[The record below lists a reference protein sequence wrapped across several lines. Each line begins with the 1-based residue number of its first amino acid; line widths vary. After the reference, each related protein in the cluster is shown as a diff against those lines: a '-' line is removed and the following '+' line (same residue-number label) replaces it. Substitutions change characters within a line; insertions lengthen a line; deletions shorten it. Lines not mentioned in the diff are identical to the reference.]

1 MTISPK
7 RFTRTE
13 RRLPATRSK
22 NQIATIQRM
31 LERKSSLYADKI
43 AYSIRKDDLSVSSF
57 TFSEVFTLFTQF
69 SAHLISLGLKRRE
82 HVAIV
87 GENSPQWAIS
97 YFAVIWAGAIA
108 VPLDARSRTEH
119 IKQVLALSDSRFLIA
134 SAGFTEALSNTGAVE
149 HIIQMDEA
157 IEVRSHTE
165 KTVPAEKLEP
175 EEIADI
181 VFTSGTTGNPKGV
194 MLSHAS
200 IMSNLETLYS
210 AFPITVEDTA
220 FSILPIHHVYER
232 IGGILLSFYCG
243 QRVFFSR
250 SIKPREMLSDLKV
263 ARPTVWL
270 NTPLILER
278 LLQRI
283 EQNKAKNFLTR
294 ALPPKF
300 FGKMAKKRLG
310 LDRLRIIVSGGAAL
324 SEPASEGLEKYEF
337 PLLQGYGMSETAAV
351 ISANPFSKP
360 KNASGGMV
368 LENCEVEIRD
378 VDSEGIGEICVR
390 GSNIMNGYYKNPG
403 ATKEVLSDDGWLRT
417 GDLGYFDHEGYLY
430 ITGRKKSVIVTKGG
444 KNISPEEIEEKL
456 TPLETVEE
464 AIVFSPDDERIQA
477 VIFPEAE
484 GISKKLGQPP
494 QHGDDQRIWDILKGE
509 ISELNRRLEPHKRIS
524 HFAVATEEL
533 PKTTTRKVKRYLF
546 RDMDISKT
554 TKFIQ
559 PPEDK

>member
-1 MTISPK
+1 MK
-7 RFTRTE
+7 KLTRTE
-13 RRLPATRSK
+13 KRLPTIRSK
-22 NQIATIQRM
+22 NQITTIEKM

-43 AYSIRKDDLSVSSF
+43 AYSVRKEDLSVSSLA
-57 TFSEVFTLFTQF
+57 FSEVFTLLTGF
-69 SAHLISLGLKRRE
+69 SAHLRSLGLKRRE

-97 YFAVIWAGAIA
+97 YFAVIWAGAIV
-108 VPLDARSRTEH
+108 VPLDARARTEH
-119 IKQVLALSDSRFLIA
+119 IKQVLVLSDSRFLIA
-134 SAGFTEALSNTGAVE
+134 SAGFTEALGNTGAVE
-149 HIIQMDEA
+149 HIISMDEA
-157 IEVRSHTE
+157 LEVRAHTE
-165 KTVPAEKLEP
+165 KTVPAEKSEP
-175 EEIADI
+175 EDIADI

-194 MLSHAS
+194 MLSHRS

-210 AFPITVEDTA
+210 AFPITAEDTA

-250 SIKPREMLSDLKV
+250 SIKPREMLSDLKI
-263 ARPTVWL
+263 ARPTIWL

-294 ALPPKF
+294 ALPSRL
-300 FGKMAKKRLG
+300 FGKMARKRLG
-310 LDRLRIIVSGGAAL
+310 LDRLKLIVSGGAAL
-324 SEPASEGLEKYEF
+324 SEAASEGLEKYEF

-368 LENCEVEIRD
+368 LPNSEVEIRD
-378 VDSEGIGEICVR
+378 VDAEGIGEICVR
-390 GSNIMNGYYKNPG
+390 GPSVMKGYYKNPG

-456 TPLETVEE
+456 TPLEIVEE

-477 VIFPEAE
+477 VIFPQAE
-484 GISKKLGQPP
+484 EISKKLGQSP
-494 QHGDDQRIWDILKGE
+494 QHGDDQRIWDILKSE
-509 ISELNRRLEPHKRIS
+509 ISKLNRRLEPHKRIS
-524 HFAVATEEL
+524 HFAVAREEL

>member
-1 MTISPK
+1 MK
-7 RFTRTE
+7 RLTRTDK
-13 RRLPATRSK
+13 RLPTTRSK
-22 NQIATIQRM
+22 HQIATIQGM
-31 LERKSSLYADKI
+31 LERKSSLYADNI
-43 AYSIRKDDLSVSSF
+43 AYSIRKNDLSVSSL
-57 TFSEVFTLFTQF
+57 TFSEVFALFTGF
-69 SAHLISLGLKRRE
+69 SAHLISLGLNRGE

-108 VPLDARSRTEH
+108 VPLDARARTEH

-134 SAGFTEALSNTGAVE
+134 SAGFTEALSNTGTVE
-149 HIIQMDEA
+149 HVIPMDEA
-157 IEVRSHTE
+157 LEARTHAE
-165 KTVPAEKLEP
+165 KTVPAEKSEP
-175 EEIADI
+175 EDIADI

-194 MLSHAS
+194 MLSHAT
-200 IMSNLETLYS
+200 IMSNLETVYS
-210 AFPITVEDTA
+210 AFPITEKDTA

-232 IGGILLSFYCG
+232 IVGILLSFYCG

-283 EQNKAKNFLTR
+283 EQGKANSFLTR
-294 ALPPKF
+294 ALPYRL

-310 LDRLRIIVSGGAAL
+310 LDRLKLIVSGGAAL
-324 SEPASEGLEKYEF
+324 SEAASEGLEKYEF
-337 PLLQGYGMSETAAV
+337 PLIQGYGMSETAAV
-351 ISANPFSKP
+351 IAANPFSKP

-368 LENCEVEIRD
+368 IENSEVEIRD

-390 GSNIMNGYYKNPG
+390 GPNIMDGYYKNPA
-403 ATKEVLSDDGWLRT
+403 ATKEILSDDGWLRT

-484 GISKKLGQPP
+484 GISKKLGQSP
-494 QHGDDQRIWDILKGE
+494 QHGDDGRIWDILKGQ

-524 HFAVATEEL
+524 HFAVAREEL

-546 RDMDISKT
+546 KDMDIPKA

>member
-1 MTISPK
+1 MR

-13 RRLPATRSK
+13 KRLPSIRKGNRIT
-22 NQIATIQRM
+22 TIQRM
-31 LERKSSLYADKI
+31 LEKKSSLYADKI
-43 AYSIRKDDLSVSSF
+43 AYSTRRKDLSVSSL
-57 TFSEVFTLFTQF
+57 TFGEVFTLFTEF
-69 SAHLISLGLKRRE
+69 SAHLKALGLERRE

-108 VPLDARSRTEH
+108 VPLDARARTEH

-134 SAGFTEALSNTGAVE
+134 SAGFTEVLGKAGTAKHV
-149 HIIQMDEA
+149 IQMDRALETQGDA
-157 IEVRSHTE
+157 E
-165 KTVPAEKLEP
+165 KTVPAEKTEP
-175 EEIADI
+175 QDIADI

-194 MLSHAS
+194 MLSHGS

-210 AFPITVEDTA
+210 AFPITDEDTA

-232 IGGILLSFYCG
+232 IAGILLSFYCG

-250 SIKPREMLSDLKV
+250 SIKPREMLSDLKT

-283 EQNKAKNFLTR
+283 EQGKAKNFLTR
-294 ALPPKF
+294 ALPHGL

-310 LDRLRIIVSGGAAL
+310 LDRLKLIVSGGAAL
-324 SEPASEGLEKYEF
+324 SEPASEGLEKYGF
-337 PLLQGYGMSETAAV
+337 PLLQGYGMSETSAV

-360 KNASGGMV
+360 KNASGGLA
-368 LENCEVEIRD
+368 LENTEVEIRD
-378 VDSEGIGEICVR
+378 ADSEGIGEICVR
-390 GSNIMNGYYKNPG
+390 GPNVMDGYYKNPA
-403 ATKEVLSDDGWLRT
+403 ATREILSDDGWLRT

-484 GISKKLGQPP
+484 GISKRLGQSP
-494 QHGDDQRIWDILKGE
+494 QHGDDERIWDILKGQ
-509 ISELNRRLEPHKRIS
+509 ITELNRRLEPHKRIS
-524 HFAVATEEL
+524 HFAVAREEL

-546 RDMDISKT
+546 RDMDIPKA

>member
-1 MTISPK
+1 MQ
-7 RFTRTE
+7 RLTRTE
-13 RRLPATRSK
+13 KRLPGTRSK
-22 NQIATIQRM
+22 NQIATIQNM

-43 AYSIRKDDLSVSSF
+43 AYSIRKNDLSVSSL

-69 SAHLISLGLKRRE
+69 SAHLMSLGLKRRE

-97 YFAVIWAGAIA
+97 YFAVIWAGAIV
-108 VPLDARSRTEH
+108 VPLDARARTEH
-119 IKQVLALSDSRFLIA
+119 IKQVLVLSDSRFLIA
-134 SAGFTEALSNTGAVE
+134 SAGFTEALSNTGTVE
-149 HIIQMDEA
+149 HIIPMDEA
-157 IEVRSHTE
+157 LEVRSHTE
-165 KTVPAEKLEP
+165 KTVLAEKLEP
-175 EEIADI
+175 EDIADI

-294 ALPPKF
+294 ALPSKL
-300 FGKMAKKRLG
+300 FGKMARKRLG
-310 LDRLRIIVSGGAAL
+310 LDRLKLIVSGGAAL
-324 SEPASEGLEKYEF
+324 SEAASRGLEKYEF

-368 LENCEVEIRD
+368 LENSEVEIRD
-378 VDSEGIGEICVR
+378 TDSEGIGEICVR
-390 GSNIMNGYYKNPG
+390 GASVMKGYYKNPG
-403 ATKEVLSDDGWLRT
+403 ATREILSDDGWLRT

-430 ITGRKKSVIVTKGG
+430 ITGRKKSVIVTRGG

-456 TPLETVEE
+456 TPLETIEE

-484 GISKKLGQPP
+484 GISKKLDQPP
-494 QHGDDQRIWDILKGE
+494 QHGDDERIWDVLKDQ
-509 ISELNRRLEPHKRIS
+509 ITELNRRLEPHKRIS
-524 HFAVATEEL
+524 HFAVAREEL

-554 TKFIQ
+554 TKFIH

>member
-1 MTISPK
+1 M
-7 RFTRTE
+7 E
-13 RRLPATRSK
+13 RLARADKKLPSIRKGNRIT
-22 NQIATIQRM
+22 TIQLM

-43 AYSIRKDDLSVSSF
+43 AYSIRKKDLSVSSL
-57 TFSEVFTLFTQF
+57 TFGEVFTLFTEF
-69 SAHLISLGLKRRE
+69 SAHLKALGLKRRE

-108 VPLDARSRTEH
+108 VPLDARAKTEH

-134 SAGFTEALSNTGAVE
+134 SAGFTEVLGNTGAVE
-149 HIIQMDEA
+149 HVIRIDKALEA
-157 IEVRSHTE
+157 QGDTQ
-165 KTVPAEKLEP
+165 KTVPAEKSEP
-175 EEIADI
+175 EDIADI

-200 IMSNLETLYS
+200 IMSNLETLYG
-210 AFPITVEDTA
+210 AFPITDKDTA

-232 IGGILLSFYCG
+232 IVGILLSFYCG

-263 ARPTVWL
+263 APPTVWL

-283 EQNKAKNFLTR
+283 ERGKAKNFLTR
-294 ALPPKF
+294 ALPPRL
-300 FGKMAKKRLG
+300 FGRMAKKRLG
-310 LDRLRIIVSGGAAL
+310 LDRLKLIVSGGAAL
-324 SEPASEGLEKYEF
+324 SEAASEGLEKYRF
-337 PLLQGYGMSETAAV
+337 PLLQGYGMSETSAV
-351 ISANPFSKP
+351 ISANPFSRP

-368 LENCEVEIRD
+368 LSNSEVEIRD
-378 VDSEGIGEICVR
+378 TDSEGIGEICVR
-390 GSNIMNGYYKNPG
+390 GPNVMKGYYKNPA
-403 ATKEVLSDDGWLRT
+403 ATREILSDDGWLRT

-456 TPLETVEE
+456 APLAAVEE
-464 AIVFSPDDERIQA
+464 AVVFSPDDERIQA

-484 GISKKLGQPP
+484 EVSRKLGHAPR
-494 QHGDDQRIWDILKGE
+494 HGDDERIWDILKGE
-509 ISELNRRLEPHKRIS
+509 ITELNRRLEPHKRIS
-524 HFAVATEEL
+524 HFAVAREEL

-546 RDMDISKT
+546 RNMDISRT

>member
-1 MTISPK
+1 MK
-7 RFTRTE
+7 RLTRTDK
-13 RRLPATRSK
+13 RLPSIRSGA
-22 NQIATIQRM
+22 QITTIQQM
-31 LERKSSLYADKI
+31 LEKKSSLYADKI
-43 AYSIRKDDLSVSSF
+43 AYSTRKEDLSVSSLA
-57 TFSEVFTLFTQF
+57 FSEVFRLFTEF
-69 SAHLISLGLKRRE
+69 SAHLKTLGLERRE

-97 YFAVIWAGAIA
+97 YFAAIWAGAIA
-108 VPLDARSRTEH
+108 IPLDARARTEH

-134 SAGFTEALSNTGAVE
+134 SGGFAEALGNTGAVE
-149 HIIQMDEA
+149 HVIQMDNILE
-157 IEVRSHTE
+157 IQTNTE
-165 KTVPAEKLEP
+165 ETVPAEKLEP
-175 EEIADI
+175 EDIADI

-194 MLSHAS
+194 MLSHGS
-200 IMSNLETLYS
+200 IMSCLGTLYR
-210 AFPITVEDTA
+210 AFPITDEDTA

-263 ARPTVWL
+263 ARPTIWL

-283 EQNKAKNFLTR
+283 EQGKAKNFLTR
-294 ALPPKF
+294 ALPSRL
-300 FGKMAKKRLG
+300 FGKMARKRLG
-310 LDRLRIIVSGGAAL
+310 LDRLKLIVSGGAAL
-324 SEPASEGLEKYEF
+324 SEAASEGLEKYEF

-368 LENCEVEIRD
+368 LPNSEVEIRD
-378 VDSEGIGEICVR
+378 VDAEGIGEICAR
-390 GSNIMNGYYKNPG
+390 GPSIMKGYYKNPG

-477 VIFPEAE
+477 VIFPQAE
-484 GISKKLGQPP
+484 EISKKLGQSP
-494 QHGDDQRIWDILKGE
+494 QHGDDQRIWDILKSE

-524 HFAVATEEL
+524 HFAVAREEL

>member
-1 MTISPK
+1 MK
-7 RFTRTE
+7 RLTRTDKK
-13 RRLPATRSK
+13 LPTIRSGAH
-22 NQIATIQRM
+22 ITTIQQM
-31 LERKSSLYADKI
+31 LEKKSSLYAEKI
-43 AYSIRKDDLSVSSF
+43 AYSVRKEDLSVSSL
-57 TFSEVFTLFTQF
+57 TFSEVFALLIHF
-69 SAHLISLGLKRRE
+69 SARLRALGLNRGE

-97 YFAVIWAGAIA
+97 YFAAIWAGAIA
-108 VPLDARSRTEH
+108 VPLDARAKTEH

-134 SAGFTEALSNTGAVE
+134 SGRFAEALSNTGAVE
-149 HIIQMDEA
+149 HVIQMDKVLETQTN
-157 IEVRSHTE
+157 TE
-165 KTVPAEKLEP
+165 ETVPAEKSDP
-175 EEIADI
+175 ENIADI

-194 MLSHAS
+194 MLSHGS
-200 IMSNLETLYS
+200 IMSNLETLYR
-210 AFPITVEDTA
+210 AFPITDEDTA

-243 QRVFFSR
+243 QRVFFPR

-263 ARPTVWL
+263 ARPSVWL
-270 NTPLILER
+270 NTPLIIER

-283 EQNKAKNFLTR
+283 EQTKAKNFFTR
-294 ALPPKF
+294 ALPSSL

-310 LDRLRIIVSGGAAL
+310 LDRLKLIVSGGAAL
-324 SEPASEGLEKYEF
+324 SEPASEGLEKYGF
-337 PLLQGYGMSETAAV
+337 PLLQGYGMSETSAV

-368 LENCEVEIRD
+368 LENSEVEIRD
-378 VDSEGIGEICVR
+378 TDAEGIGEICVR
-390 GSNIMNGYYKNPG
+390 GSSVMKGYYKNPG
-403 ATKEVLSDDGWLRT
+403 ATREILSDDGWLRT

-430 ITGRKKSVIVTKGG
+430 ITGRKKSVIVTRGG

-484 GISKKLGQPP
+484 GISRKLAHPP
-494 QHGDDQRIWDILKGE
+494 QHGDDERVWDVLKGQ
-509 ISELNRRLEPHKRIS
+509 ITELNRRLEPHKRIS
-524 HFAVATEEL
+524 HFAVAREGL
-533 PKTTTRKVKRYLF
+533 PKTTTRKVKRHLF
-546 RDMDISKT
+546 RDMDIPKT

>member
-1 MTISPK
+1 MK
-7 RFTRTE
+7 RFTSTE
-13 RRLPATRSK
+13 KRLPAIRSR
-22 NQIATIQRM
+22 NQIATIQEM
-31 LERKSSLYADKI
+31 LERKSSLYTDKI
-43 AYSIRKDDLSVSSF
+43 AYSTRKNDLSVSSL
-57 TFSEVFTLFTQF
+57 TFSEVFTLLTGF
-69 SAHLISLGLKRRE
+69 SAHLISLGLNRGE

-108 VPLDARSRTEH
+108 VPLDARARTEH

-149 HIIQMDEA
+149 HTIPMEKALETRI
-157 IEVRSHTE
+157 HTE
-165 KTVPAEKLEP
+165 KTVPPEKSEP
-175 EEIADI
+175 EDTADI

-194 MLSHAS
+194 MLSHGS
-200 IMSNLETLYS
+200 IMSNLETLYG

-243 QRVFFSR
+243 QRVFFAR

-283 EQNKAKNFLTR
+283 EQSKAKNFLTR
-294 ALPPKF
+294 ALPSKF
-300 FGKMAKKRLG
+300 FGRMARKRLG

-351 ISANPFSKP
+351 IAANPFSKP

-368 LENCEVEIRD
+368 LENSEVEIRD
-378 VDSEGIGEICVR
+378 IDSEGIGEICVK
-390 GSNIMNGYYKNPG
+390 GPSVMKGYYKNPG
-403 ATKEVLSDDGWLRT
+403 ATREVLSDDGWLRT

-456 TPLETVEE
+456 TPLETIEE

-477 VIFPEAE
+477 VIFPEVE
-484 GISKKLGQPP
+484 GVSKKLGQSP
-494 QHGDDQRIWDILKGE
+494 QHGDDERIWDILKGE
-509 ISELNRRLEPHKRIS
+509 ITELNRRLEPHKRIS
-524 HFAVATEEL
+524 HFAIAREEL

-546 RDMDISKT
+546 RDMDIPKT

>member
-1 MTISPK
+1 MK
-7 RFTRTE
+7 RFTRTDK
-13 RRLPATRSK
+13 RLPTTRSK
-22 NQIATIQRM
+22 HQIATIQGM
-31 LERKSSLYADKI
+31 LERKSSLYADNI
-43 AYSIRKDDLSVSSF
+43 AYSIRKNDLSVSSL
-57 TFSEVFTLFTQF
+57 TFSEVFALFTGF
-69 SAHLISLGLKRRE
+69 SAHLISLGLNRGE

-108 VPLDARSRTEH
+108 VPLDARARTEH

-134 SAGFTEALSNTGAVE
+134 SAGFTEALSNTGTVE
-149 HIIQMDEA
+149 HVIPMDEA
-157 IEVRSHTE
+157 LEARTDSE
-165 KTVPAEKLEP
+165 ETVPAEKSEP
-175 EEIADI
+175 EDIADI

-194 MLSHAS
+194 MLSHAT
-200 IMSNLETLYS
+200 IMSNLETVYS
-210 AFPITVEDTA
+210 AFPITEKDTA

-232 IGGILLSFYCG
+232 IVGILLSFYCG

-283 EQNKAKNFLTR
+283 EQGKANNFLTR
-294 ALPPKF
+294 ALPYRL

-310 LDRLRIIVSGGAAL
+310 LDRLKLIVSGGAAL
-324 SEPASEGLEKYEF
+324 SEAASEGLEKYEF
-337 PLLQGYGMSETAAV
+337 PLIQGYGMSETAAV
-351 ISANPFSKP
+351 IAANPFSKP

-368 LENCEVEIRD
+368 IENSEVEIRD

-390 GSNIMNGYYKNPG
+390 GPNIMDGYYKNPA
-403 ATKEVLSDDGWLRT
+403 ATKEILSDDGWLRT

-484 GISKKLGQPP
+484 GVSRKLGQSP
-494 QHGDDQRIWDILKGE
+494 QHGDDERIWDILKGQ
-509 ISELNRRLEPHKRIS
+509 ITELNRRLEPHKRIS
-524 HFAVATEEL
+524 HFAVAREEL

-546 RDMDISKT
+546 RDMDIPKA

>member
-1 MTISPK
+1 MK
-7 RFTRTE
+7 RLTRTE
-13 RRLPATRSK
+13 KRLPTIRNASRIT
-22 NQIATIQRM
+22 TIQGM
-31 LERKSSLYADKI
+31 LEKKSSLYADRT
-43 AYSIRKDDLSVSSF
+43 AYSVRKKDLSVNSL
-57 TFSEVFTLFTQF
+57 TFREVFTLFTGF
-69 SAHLISLGLKRRE
+69 SARLRALGLKKGD

-97 YFAVIWAGAIA
+97 YFAAIWAGAIA
-108 VPLDARSRTEH
+108 VPLDARARTEH
-119 IKQVLALSDSRFLIA
+119 IKQVLVLSDSKFLIA
-134 SAGFTEALSNTGAVE
+134 SAGFTEALSDTGAVE
-149 HIIQMDEA
+149 HVIPMEESLEIRPHA
-157 IEVRSHTE
+157 E
-165 KTVPAEKLEP
+165 KTAPAEKSEP
-175 EEIADI
+175 GDTADI

-200 IMSNLETLYS
+200 IMSNLEAAYS
-210 AFPITVEDTA
+210 AFPITEEDTA

-232 IGGILLSFYCG
+232 IAGILLSFYCG

-250 SIKPREMLSDLKV
+250 SIKPREMLSDLKA

-283 EQNKAKNFLTR
+283 EQSKAKNFLTR
-294 ALPPKF
+294 ALPSGL
-300 FGKMAKKRLG
+300 FGKMARKRLG
-310 LDRLRIIVSGGAAL
+310 LDRLKLIVSGGAAL
-324 SEPASEGLEKYEF
+324 SEAASEGLEKYEF

-351 ISANPFSKP
+351 ISANPFSRP
-360 KNASGGMV
+360 KNTSGGMV
-368 LENCEVEIRD
+368 FENSEVEIRD
-378 VDSEGIGEICVR
+378 VDAEGIGEICVK
-390 GSNIMNGYYKNPG
+390 GPSVMKGYYKNPG

-464 AIVFSPDDERIQA
+464 AVVFSPDDERIQA
-477 VIFPEAE
+477 VIFPHAE
-484 GISKKLGQPP
+484 GISKKLGQSP
-494 QHGDDQRIWDILKGE
+494 QHGDDERTWDVLKGE

-524 HFAVATEEL
+524 HFAVAREEL

-546 RDMDISKT
+546 RDMHIPRT

>member
-1 MTISPK
+1 MQ
-7 RFTRTE
+7 RLTRTE
-13 RRLPATRSK
+13 KRLPGTRSK
-22 NQIATIQRM
+22 NQIATIQNM

-43 AYSIRKDDLSVSSF
+43 AYSIRKNDLSVSSL

-69 SAHLISLGLKRRE
+69 SAHLMSLGLKRRE

-97 YFAVIWAGAIA
+97 YFAVIWAGAIV
-108 VPLDARSRTEH
+108 VPLDARARTEH
-119 IKQVLALSDSRFLIA
+119 IKQVLVLSDSRFLIA
-134 SAGFTEALSNTGAVE
+134 SAGFTEALSNTGTVE
-149 HIIQMDEA
+149 HIIPMDEA
-157 IEVRSHTE
+157 LEVRSHTE
-165 KTVPAEKLEP
+165 KTVLAEKLEP
-175 EEIADI
+175 EDIADI

-278 LLQRI
+278 LHQRI
-283 EQNKAKNFLTR
+283 EQNKAKNLQTR
-294 ALPPKF
+294 AHPSKL
-300 FGKMAKKRLG
+300 FGKNARKRLG
-310 LDRLRIIVSGGAAL
+310 LDRLKLIVSGGAAL
-324 SEPASEGLEKYEF
+324 SEAASRGLEKYEF

-368 LENCEVEIRD
+368 LENSEVEIRD
-378 VDSEGIGEICVR
+378 TDSEGIGEICVR
-390 GSNIMNGYYKNPG
+390 GASVMKGYYKNPG
-403 ATKEVLSDDGWLRT
+403 ATREILSDDGWLRT

-430 ITGRKKSVIVTKGG
+430 ITGRKKSVIVTRGG

-456 TPLETVEE
+456 TPLETIEE

-484 GISKKLGQPP
+484 GISKKLDQPP
-494 QHGDDQRIWDILKGE
+494 QHGDDERIWDVLKDQ
-509 ISELNRRLEPHKRIS
+509 ITELNRRLEPHKRIS
-524 HFAVATEEL
+524 HFAVAREEL

-554 TKFIQ
+554 
-559 PPEDK
+559 

>member
-1 MTISPK
+1 MK

-13 RRLPATRSK
+13 KRLPTTRSK
-22 NQIATIQRM
+22 HQIATIQGM
-31 LERKSSLYADKI
+31 LERKSSLYADKT
-43 AYSIRKDDLSVSSF
+43 AYSIRKNDLSVSSL
-57 TFSEVFTLFTQF
+57 TFSEVFALFTGF
-69 SAHLISLGLKRRE
+69 SAHLISLGLNRGE

-108 VPLDARSRTEH
+108 VPLDARARTEH
-119 IKQVLALSDSRFLIA
+119 IKQVLALSDSKFLIA
-134 SAGFTEALSNTGAVE
+134 STGFTEVLSNTGTVE
-149 HIIQMDEA
+149 HIIPIDDA
-157 IEVRSHTE
+157 LEVRTHTE
-165 KTVPAEKLEP
+165 KTVPAEKSEP
-175 EEIADI
+175 EDTADI

-200 IMSNLETLYS
+200 IMSNLETLYG
-210 AFPITVEDTA
+210 AFPITHEDTA

-243 QRVFFSR
+243 QRVFFAR

-283 EQNKAKNFLTR
+283 EQSKAKNFLTR
-294 ALPPKF
+294 ALPSKF
-300 FGKMAKKRLG
+300 FGKMARKRLG

-324 SEPASEGLEKYEF
+324 SEPASQGLEKYEF

-351 ISANPFSKP
+351 IAANPFSRP

-368 LENCEVEIRD
+368 LENTEVEIRD
-378 VDSEGIGEICVR
+378 LDSEGVGEICVK
-390 GSNIMNGYYKNPG
+390 GPSVMKGYYKNPG
-403 ATKEVLSDDGWLRT
+403 ATREILSDDGWLRT

-484 GISKKLGQPP
+484 GISKKLGQSPR
-494 QHGDDQRIWDILKGE
+494 HGDDQRIWDILKGE
-509 ISELNRRLEPHKRIS
+509 ISKLNRRLEPHKRIS
-524 HFAVATEEL
+524 HFAVAREEL

-546 RDMDISKT
+546 RDMDISKA

>member
-1 MTISPK
+1 MK
-7 RFTRTE
+7 RSTRTE
-13 RRLPATRSK
+13 KRLPSIRK
-22 NQIATIQRM
+22 GNQITTIQRM
-31 LERKSSLYADKI
+31 LEKKSSLYADKI
-43 AYSIRKDDLSVSSF
+43 AYSIRRKDLSVSSF
-57 TFSEVFTLFTQF
+57 TFSEVFTLFTEF
-69 SAHLISLGLKRRE
+69 SAHLKALGLKRRE

-97 YFAVIWAGAIA
+97 YFAAIWAGAIA
-108 VPLDARSRTEH
+108 IPLDARAKTEH

-134 SAGFTEALSNTGAVE
+134 SSGFAEVLRNAGMVQHVIPMDKALETQRR
-149 HIIQMDEA
+149 I
-157 IEVRSHTE
+157 E
-165 KTVPAEKLEP
+165 KTVPAEKSEP
-175 EEIADI
+175 EDIADI

-194 MLSHAS
+194 MLSHGS

-210 AFPITVEDTA
+210 AFPITDEDTA

-250 SIKPREMLSDLKV
+250 SIKPREMLSDLKI

-283 EQNKAKNFLTR
+283 EQSKAKNFLTR
-294 ALPPKF
+294 ALPSRL
-300 FGKMAKKRLG
+300 FGKMARKRLG
-310 LDRLRIIVSGGAAL
+310 LDRLKLIVSGGAAL
-324 SEPASEGLEKYEF
+324 SEAASEGLEKYEF
-337 PLLQGYGMSETAAV
+337 PLLQGYGMSETSAV
-351 ISANPFSKP
+351 IAANPFSKP

-368 LENCEVEIRD
+368 LENSEVEIRD

-390 GSNIMNGYYKNPG
+390 GPNIMNGYYKNPA
-403 ATKEVLSDDGWLRT
+403 ATREILSDDGWLKT

-494 QHGDDQRIWDILKGE
+494 QHGDDERIWDILKGQ
-509 ISELNRRLEPHKRIS
+509 ITELNRRLEPHKRIS
-524 HFAVATEEL
+524 HFAVARDEL
-533 PKTTTRKVKRYLF
+533 SKTTTRKVKRYLF
-546 RDMDISKT
+546 SDMDIPKT

>member
-1 MTISPK
+1 MK
-7 RFTRTE
+7 RFTSTE
-13 RRLPATRSK
+13 KRLPAIRSR
-22 NQIATIQRM
+22 NQIATIQEM
-31 LERKSSLYADKI
+31 LERKSSLYTDKI
-43 AYSIRKDDLSVSSF
+43 AYSTRKNDLSVSSL
-57 TFSEVFTLFTQF
+57 TFSEVFTLLTGF
-69 SAHLISLGLKRRE
+69 SAHLISLGLNRGE

-108 VPLDARSRTEH
+108 VPLDARARTEH

-149 HIIQMDEA
+149 HTIPMEKALETRI
-157 IEVRSHTE
+157 HTE
-165 KTVPAEKLEP
+165 KTMPPEKSEP
-175 EEIADI
+175 EDTADI

-194 MLSHAS
+194 MLSHGS
-200 IMSNLETLYS
+200 IMSNLETLYG

-243 QRVFFSR
+243 QRVFFAR
-250 SIKPREMLSDLKV
+250 NIKPREMLSDLKV

-283 EQNKAKNFLTR
+283 EQSKAKNFLTR
-294 ALPPKF
+294 ALPSKF
-300 FGKMAKKRLG
+300 FGRMARKRLG

-351 ISANPFSKP
+351 IAANPFSKP

-368 LENCEVEIRD
+368 LENSEVEIRD
-378 VDSEGIGEICVR
+378 IDSEGIGEICVK
-390 GSNIMNGYYKNPG
+390 GPSVMKGYYKNPG
-403 ATKEVLSDDGWLRT
+403 ATREVLSDDGWLRT

-456 TPLETVEE
+456 TPLETIEE

-477 VIFPEAE
+477 VIFPEVE
-484 GISKKLGQPP
+484 GVSKKLGQSP
-494 QHGDDQRIWDILKGE
+494 QHGDDERIWDILKGE
-509 ISELNRRLEPHKRIS
+509 ITELNRRLEPHKRIS
-524 HFAVATEEL
+524 HFAIAREEL

-546 RDMDISKT
+546 RDMDIPKT

>member
-1 MTISPK
+1 MK

-13 RRLPATRSK
+13 KRLPSIRKGS
-22 NQIATIQRM
+22 QITTIQRM
-31 LERKSSLYADKI
+31 LEKKSSLYADKI
-43 AYSIRKDDLSVSSF
+43 AYSIRRKDLSVSSF
-57 TFSEVFTLFTQF
+57 TFSEVFTLFTEF
-69 SAHLISLGLKRRE
+69 SAHLKALGLKKRE

-108 VPLDARSRTEH
+108 IPLDARAKTEH

-134 SAGFTEALSNTGAVE
+134 STGFADVLRKAGTVE
-149 HIIQMDEA
+149 HVIPMDKALETQGD
-157 IEVRSHTE
+157 TE
-165 KTVPAEKLEP
+165 KTVPAEKTEP
-175 EEIADI
+175 EDIADI

-194 MLSHAS
+194 MLSHGS

-210 AFPITVEDTA
+210 AFPITDEDTA

-250 SIKPREMLSDLKV
+250 SIKPREMLSDLK
-263 ARPTVWL
+263 AAKPTVWL

-283 EQNKAKNFLTR
+283 EQGKAKNFLTR
-294 ALPPKF
+294 ALPSRF

-310 LDRLRIIVSGGAAL
+310 IDRLKLIVSGGAAL
-324 SEPASEGLEKYEF
+324 SEAASEGLEKYGF
-337 PLLQGYGMSETAAV
+337 PLLQGYGMSETSAV

-368 LENCEVEIRD
+368 LENSEVEIRD

-390 GSNIMNGYYKNPG
+390 GPNLMDGYYKNPS
-403 ATKEVLSDDGWLRT
+403 ATREILSDDGWLRT

-484 GISKKLGQPP
+484 GVSKKLGQSP
-494 QHGDDQRIWDILKGE
+494 QHGDDERIWDILKE
-509 ISELNRRLEPHKRIS
+509 QITELNRRLEPHKRIS
-524 HFAVATEEL
+524 HFAVARDEL

-546 RDMDISKT
+546 RDMDIPKT
-554 TKFIQ
+554 TKFIH

>member
-1 MTISPK
+1 ME

-13 RRLPATRSK
+13 KRLPGTRNK
-22 NQIATIQRM
+22 NQIATIQEM
-31 LERKSSLYADKI
+31 LERKSSLYGDKI
-43 AYSIRKDDLSVSSF
+43 AYCLRKDDLSVSSF
-57 TFSEVFTLFTQF
+57 TFSEVFALLTGF
-69 SAHLISLGLKRRE
+69 SAHLRSLGLKEGE

-108 VPLDARSRTEH
+108 VPLDARARTEH

-134 SAGFTEALSNTGAVE
+134 SAGFTEALSNTGDVE
-149 HIIQMDEA
+149 HIIPMDEA
-157 IEVRSHTE
+157 FRVRTHTE
-165 KTVPAEKLEP
+165 KTVPAEKSEP
-175 EEIADI
+175 EDIADI

-243 QRVFFSR
+243 QTVFFSR
-250 SIKPREMLSDLKV
+250 SIRPREMLSDLKA

-294 ALPPKF
+294 ALPSKF
-300 FGKMAKKRLG
+300 FGRMAKKRLG

-368 LENCEVEIRD
+368 LENSEVEIRD
-378 VDSEGIGEICVR
+378 VDAEGIGEICVK
-390 GSNIMNGYYKNPG
+390 GPSVMKGYYKNPG

-464 AIVFSPDDERIQA
+464 AVVFSPDDERIQA
-477 VIFPEAE
+477 VVFPQAE
-484 GISKKLGQPP
+484 GISKKLGQSP
-494 QHGDDQRIWDILKGE
+494 QHGDDQRVWDILKGE
-509 ISELNRRLEPHKRIS
+509 ITELNRRLEPHKRIS
-524 HFAVATEEL
+524 HFAVSREEL

-546 RDMDISKT
+546 RDMDIPRA

>member
-1 MTISPK
+1 MK
-7 RFTRTE
+7 RLTRTDK
-13 RRLPATRSK
+13 RLPTTRSK
-22 NQIATIQRM
+22 HQIATIQGM
-31 LERKSSLYADKI
+31 LERKSSLYADNI
-43 AYSIRKDDLSVSSF
+43 AYSIRKNDLSVSSL
-57 TFSEVFTLFTQF
+57 TFSEVFALFTGF
-69 SAHLISLGLKRRE
+69 SAHLISLGLNRGE

-108 VPLDARSRTEH
+108 VPLDARAKTEH

-134 SAGFTEALSNTGAVE
+134 SAGFTEALSNTGTVE
-149 HIIQMDEA
+149 HVIPMDEA
-157 IEVRSHTE
+157 LEARAHAE
-165 KTVPAEKLEP
+165 ETVPAEKSEP
-175 EEIADI
+175 EDTADI

-194 MLSHAS
+194 MLSHAT
-200 IMSNLETLYS
+200 IMSNLETVYS
-210 AFPITVEDTA
+210 AFPITEKDTA

-232 IGGILLSFYCG
+232 IVGILLSFYCG

-283 EQNKAKNFLTR
+283 EQGKANNFLTR
-294 ALPPKF
+294 ALPYRL

-310 LDRLRIIVSGGAAL
+310 LDRLKLIVSGGAAL
-324 SEPASEGLEKYEF
+324 SEAASEGLEKYEF
-337 PLLQGYGMSETAAV
+337 PLIQGYGMSETAAV
-351 ISANPFSKP
+351 IAANPFSKP

-368 LENCEVEIRD
+368 IENSEVEIRD

-390 GSNIMNGYYKNPG
+390 GPNIMDGYYKNPA
-403 ATKEVLSDDGWLRT
+403 ATKEILSDDGWLRT

-484 GISKKLGQPP
+484 GVSRKLGQSP
-494 QHGDDQRIWDILKGE
+494 QHGDDERIWDILKGQ
-509 ISELNRRLEPHKRIS
+509 ITELNRRLEPHKRIS
-524 HFAVATEEL
+524 HFAVAREEL

-546 RDMDISKT
+546 RDMDIPKA

>member
-1 MTISPK
+1 MK
-7 RFTRTE
+7 RFTRTDK
-13 RRLPATRSK
+13 RLPTFRRGG
-22 NQIATIQRM
+22 QIITIQQM

-43 AYSIRKDDLSVSSF
+43 AYSTRKEDLSVSSLA
-57 TFSEVFTLFTQF
+57 FSEVFTLLTEF
-69 SAHLISLGLKRRE
+69 SARLRTLGLKRRE

-97 YFAVIWAGAIA
+97 YFAAIWAGAIA
-108 VPLDARSRTEH
+108 VPLDARARTEH
-119 IKQVLALSDSRFLIA
+119 IKQVLALSDARFLIA

-149 HIIQMDEA
+149 HIIPMDEA
-157 IEVRSHTE
+157 LEVRAHTE
-165 KTVPAEKLEP
+165 KTVAAEKLEP
-175 EEIADI
+175 EDIADI

-194 MLSHAS
+194 MLSHGS
-200 IMSNLETLYS
+200 IMSCLETLYS
-210 AFPITVEDTA
+210 AFPITDEDTA

-232 IGGILLSFYCG
+232 IAGILLSFYCG
-243 QRVFFSR
+243 QRVFFAR
-250 SIKPREMLSDLKV
+250 SIKPREMLSDLKT

-283 EQNKAKNFLTR
+283 EQSKAKNFLTR
-294 ALPPKF
+294 ALPSRL

-310 LDRLRIIVSGGAAL
+310 LDRLKLIVSGGAAL
-324 SEPASEGLEKYEF
+324 SEAASEGLKKYEF
-337 PLLQGYGMSETAAV
+337 PLLQGYGMSETSAV
-351 ISANPFSKP
+351 IAANPFSKP

-368 LENCEVEIRD
+368 LENSEVEIRD
-378 VDSEGIGEICVR
+378 TDSEGIGEICVR
-390 GSNIMNGYYKNPG
+390 GPNIMDGYYKNPA
-403 ATKEVLSDDGWLRT
+403 ATREILSDDGWLRT

-477 VIFPEAE
+477 VIFPEGE
-484 GISKKLGQPP
+484 GVSKKLGQSP
-494 QHGDDQRIWDILKGE
+494 QHGDDERIWDILK
-509 ISELNRRLEPHKRIS
+509 SQVTELNRRLEPHKRIS
-524 HFAVATEEL
+524 HFAVAREEL

-546 RDMDISKT
+546 RDMDIPRT
-554 TKFIQ
+554 TKFIH

>member
-1 MTISPK
+1 MK
-7 RFTRTE
+7 RLTRTE
-13 RRLPATRSK
+13 KRLPGTRSK
-22 NQIATIQRM
+22 NQIATIQGM

-43 AYSIRKDDLSVSSF
+43 AYSIRKNDLSVSSL

-69 SAHLISLGLKRRE
+69 SSHLMSLGLKRRE

-108 VPLDARSRTEH
+108 IPLDARARTEH
-119 IKQVLALSDSRFLIA
+119 IKQVLVLSDSRFLIA

-149 HIIQMDEA
+149 HIIPMDEA
-157 IEVRSHTE
+157 LEVRRHTE

-175 EEIADI
+175 EDIADI

-250 SIKPREMLSDLKV
+250 SIKPKEMLSDLKV

-294 ALPPKF
+294 ALPYGL

-368 LENCEVEIRD
+368 LENSEVEIRD
-378 VDSEGIGEICVR
+378 VDSEGIGEICVK
-390 GSNIMNGYYKNPG
+390 GPSVMKGYYKNPG

-484 GISKKLGQPP
+484 GISKKLGQSP

-524 HFAVATEEL
+524 HFAVAREEL

-546 RDMDISKT
+546 KNMDISKT

>member
-1 MTISPK
+1 ME

-13 RRLPATRSK
+13 KRLPGTRNK
-22 NQIATIQRM
+22 NQIATIQEM

-43 AYSIRKDDLSVSSF
+43 AYCLRKDDLSVSSF
-57 TFSEVFTLFTQF
+57 TFSEVFALLTGF
-69 SAHLISLGLKRRE
+69 SAHLRSLGLKEGE

-108 VPLDARSRTEH
+108 VPLDARARTEH

-134 SAGFTEALSNTGAVE
+134 SAGFTEALSNTEKVE
-149 HIIQMDEA
+149 HIIPMDEA
-157 IEVRSHTE
+157 FRVRTHTE
-165 KTVPAEKLEP
+165 KTVPAEKSEP
-175 EEIADI
+175 EDIADI

-243 QRVFFSR
+243 QTVFFSR
-250 SIKPREMLSDLKV
+250 SIRPREMLSDLKA

-294 ALPPKF
+294 ALPSKF
-300 FGKMAKKRLG
+300 FGRMAKKRLG

-368 LENCEVEIRD
+368 LENSEVEIRD
-378 VDSEGIGEICVR
+378 VDAEGIGEICVK
-390 GSNIMNGYYKNPG
+390 GPSVMKGYYKNPG

-464 AIVFSPDDERIQA
+464 AVVFSPDDERIQA
-477 VIFPEAE
+477 VVFPQAE
-484 GISKKLGQPP
+484 GISKKLGQSP
-494 QHGDDQRIWDILKGE
+494 QHGDDQRVWDILKGE
-509 ISELNRRLEPHKRIS
+509 ITELNRRLEPHKRIS
-524 HFAVATEEL
+524 HFAVSREEL

-546 RDMDISKT
+546 RDMDIPRA

>member
-1 MTISPK
+1 MK

-13 RRLPATRSK
+13 KRLPTIRSK
-22 NQIATIQRM
+22 NQITTIEKM

-43 AYSIRKDDLSVSSF
+43 AYSIRKNDLSVSSF
-57 TFSEVFTLFTQF
+57 TFSEVFTLFTEF
-69 SAHLISLGLKRRE
+69 SSHLMSLGLKRRE

-97 YFAVIWAGAIA
+97 YFAVIWAGAIV
-108 VPLDARSRTEH
+108 VPLDARAKTEH
-119 IKQVLALSDSRFLIA
+119 IKQVLVLSDSRFLIA
-134 SAGFTEALSNTGAVE
+134 SAGFTEALNNTGAVE
-149 HIIQMDEA
+149 HIIPMDEA
-157 IEVRSHTE
+157 LEVRAHTE
-165 KTVPAEKLEP
+165 ETVPAEKSEP
-175 EEIADI
+175 EDIADI

-210 AFPITVEDTA
+210 AFPITAEDTA

-243 QRVFFSR
+243 QRVFFAR
-250 SIKPREMLSDLKV
+250 SIKPREMLSDLKI
-263 ARPTVWL
+263 ARPTIWL

-283 EQNKAKNFLTR
+283 EQSKAKNFLTR
-294 ALPPKF
+294 ALPSKL
-300 FGKMAKKRLG
+300 FGKMARKRLG
-310 LDRLRIIVSGGAAL
+310 LDRLKLIVSGGAAL
-324 SEPASEGLEKYEF
+324 SEAASEGLEKYEF

-368 LENCEVEIRD
+368 LENSEVEIRD
-378 VDSEGIGEICVR
+378 VDAEGIGEICAR
-390 GSNIMNGYYKNPG
+390 GASVMKGYYKNPG

-477 VIFPEAE
+477 VIFPQAE
-484 GISKKLGQPP
+484 EISKKLGQSP

-524 HFAVATEEL
+524 HFAVAREEL

>member
-1 MTISPK
+1 ME
-7 RFTRTE
+7 RFTRTDK
-13 RRLPATRSK
+13 RLPSIRKRNRIT
-22 NQIATIQRM
+22 TIQRM
-31 LERKSSLYADKI
+31 LEKKSSLYADKT
-43 AYSIRKDDLSVSSF
+43 AYSIREKDLSVSSF
-57 TFSEVFTLFTQF
+57 TFSEVFTLLTEF
-69 SAHLISLGLKRRE
+69 SAHLKALGLKRRE

-97 YFAVIWAGAIA
+97 YFAAIWAGAIA
-108 VPLDARSRTEH
+108 VPLDARAKTEH
-119 IKQVLALSDSRFLIA
+119 IRQVLVLSDSRFLIA
-134 SAGFTEALSNTGAVE
+134 SAGFAEALGNIGTVE
-149 HIIQMDEA
+149 HVIPMDKALESQED
-157 IEVRSHTE
+157 IE
-165 KTVPAEKLEP
+165 KTVAAEKSNP
-175 EEIADI
+175 EDVADI

-200 IMSNLETLYS
+200 IMSALETLYS
-210 AFPITVEDTA
+210 AFPITDEDTA

-232 IGGILLSFYCG
+232 IVGILLSFYCG
-243 QRVFFSR
+243 QNVFFSR

-263 ARPTVWL
+263 AKPTVWL

-278 LLQRI
+278 LLLRI
-283 EQNKAKNFLTR
+283 EQGKAKNFLTR
-294 ALPPKF
+294 ALPSRL

-310 LDRLRIIVSGGAAL
+310 LDRLKLIVSGGAAL

-337 PLLQGYGMSETAAV
+337 PLLQGYGMSETSAV
-351 ISANPFSKP
+351 IAANPFSRP
-360 KNASGGMV
+360 KNASGGMI
-368 LENCEVEIRD
+368 LENSEVEIRD

-390 GSNIMNGYYKNPG
+390 GPNVMDGYYKNPA
-403 ATKEVLSDDGWLRT
+403 ATREILSDDGWLRT

-484 GISKKLGQPP
+484 GISKRLGQSP
-494 QHGDDQRIWDILKGE
+494 QHGDDERIWDILKGQ
-509 ISELNRRLEPHKRIS
+509 ITELNRRLEPHKRIS
-524 HFAVATEEL
+524 HFAVAREEL

-546 RDMDISKT
+546 RDMDISKA

>member
-1 MTISPK
+1 MK
-7 RFTRTE
+7 KLTRTDK
-13 RRLPATRSK
+13 RLPSIRSGA
-22 NQIATIQRM
+22 QITTIQQM
-31 LERKSSLYADKI
+31 LEKKSSLYADKI
-43 AYSIRKDDLSVSSF
+43 AYSTRKEDLSVSSLA
-57 TFSEVFTLFTQF
+57 FSEVFTLLTHF
-69 SAHLISLGLKRRE
+69 SARLRALGLNKRE

-97 YFAVIWAGAIA
+97 YFAAIWAGAIA
-108 VPLDARSRTEH
+108 VPLDARARTEH

-134 SAGFTEALSNTGAVE
+134 SGGFAEALGNTGAVE
-149 HIIQMDEA
+149 HVIQMDNVLE
-157 IEVRSHTE
+157 IQTNTE
-165 KTVPAEKLEP
+165 ETVPAEKLEP
-175 EEIADI
+175 EDIADI

-194 MLSHAS
+194 MLSHGS
-200 IMSNLETLYS
+200 IMSCLGTLYR
-210 AFPITVEDTA
+210 AFPITDEDTA

-232 IGGILLSFYCG
+232 IAGILLSFYCG

-263 ARPTVWL
+263 ARPTIWL

-283 EQNKAKNFLTR
+283 EQGKAKNFLTR
-294 ALPPKF
+294 ALPSKL

-310 LDRLRIIVSGGAAL
+310 LDRLKLIVSGGAAL
-324 SEPASEGLEKYEF
+324 SEAASEGLEKYEF
-337 PLLQGYGMSETAAV
+337 PLLQGYGMSETSAV

-368 LENCEVEIRD
+368 LENTEVEIRD
-378 VDSEGIGEICVR
+378 VDSEGIGEICAR
-390 GSNIMNGYYKNPG
+390 GPNIMDGYYKNPA
-403 ATKEVLSDDGWLRT
+403 ATREILSDDGWLRT

-430 ITGRKKSVIVTKGG
+430 ITGRKKSVIVTRGG

-464 AIVFSPDDERIQA
+464 AVVFSPDDERIQA
-477 VIFPEAE
+477 VVFPEAE
-484 GISKKLGQPP
+484 GISRKLGQPP
-494 QHGDDQRIWDILKGE
+494 QHGDDERVWDVLKVQ
-509 ISELNRRLEPHKRIS
+509 ITELNRRLEPHKRIS
-524 HFAVATEEL
+524 HFAVAREEL

-546 RDMDISKT
+546 RDMDIPKT